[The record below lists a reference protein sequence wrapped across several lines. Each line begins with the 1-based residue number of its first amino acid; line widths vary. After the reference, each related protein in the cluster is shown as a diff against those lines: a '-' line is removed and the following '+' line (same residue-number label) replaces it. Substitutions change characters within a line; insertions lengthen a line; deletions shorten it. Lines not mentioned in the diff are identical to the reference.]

1 LTSLARQISTAEF
14 GALYERFSPY
24 VHAVLIAKLPPA
36 QVEDILQD
44 VFADAWRK
52 IEQLQSPEA
61 FGPWIAAIARN
72 KAADFYRRRMRS
84 IALEEVKE
92 ASVPPAQDPILA
104 ALQRLPEAYQ
114 ETLTLRFV
122 EGLTGPE
129 ISALTGLTHGSV
141 RVNLTRGVKML
152 REIMGVEV

>member
-1 LTSLARQISTAEF
+1 MTSLAPQTTTAEF

-24 VHAVLIAKLPPA
+24 VHAILIAKLPPA
-36 QVEDILQD
+36 QVEDIQQD

-52 IEQLQSPEA
+52 IEQLHTLEA

-84 IALEEVKE
+84 VTLDEARE
-92 ASVPPAQDPILA
+92 ASVTPAPDPILA
-104 ALQRLPEAYQ
+104 ALARLPEAYQ
-114 ETLTLRFV
+114 ETLSLRFV

-129 ISALTGLTHGSV
+129 IAALTGLTHGSV

-152 REIMGVEV
+152 REIIGVDV